1 MAAIS
6 LGRVCLNR
14 RRRISSVLLRLGC
27 LSGRKV
33 GSCPA
38 GSTLIR
44 MDQPN
49 RRWMMW
55 LLPSIR
61 SGCIWWLGFWGNR
74 SSGLED
80 ISRSF
85 EAERVR
91 RLGVF
96 DERKGYVL
104 FDHPS
109 TVSFLRHNARMSGYT
124 CQPARF
130 DGPDG
135 GKAQIHISLVEAR
148 TDLHRPGPSTVPD
161 GRADA
166 RQVTRRRTRP
176 PRNRR

>member
-27 LSGRKV
+27 
-33 GSCPA
+33 CP
-38 GSTLIR
+38 GCSTLIR

-55 LLPSIR
+55 LLPTIR

-109 TVSFLRHNARMSGYT
+109 TVSFLRHNARMSGT
-124 CQPARF
+124 RANLLVSMARMARKF
-130 DGPDG
+130 RSTYLSWKHG
-135 GKAQIHISLVEAR
+135 QISTDQAHQLFRAAEQMENPRSSTSVAR
-148 TDLHRPGPSTVPD
+148 RGSS
-161 GRADA
+161 
-166 RQVTRRRTRP
+166 P
-176 PRNRR
+176 PP